1 MNTLNE
7 KDIDQLTMMLVLNLL
22 IAERCVQMTELF
34 YQDQLRN
41 SKDYEDLVKTK
52 GKELADKACE
62 NWIHKTFRRE
72 AKWSINSILRIGQ
85 NFRRE
90 IENLYKVLLK
100 TDPLVIPK
108 NATDEQREEMQKAYN
123 EATVKEMAA
132 YDELQKDTS
141 KFMWMLAAMNNITDS
156 DEVKILSTLKLYAT
170 KGCNVRPELL
180 STLDD
185 RIWK

>member
-1 MNTLNE
+1 MNTLNK

-34 YQDQLRN
+34 YHEQLRK

-52 GKELADKACE
+52 GKEFADMACAG
-62 NWIHKTFRRE
+62 WIHKTFHRE
-72 AKWSINSILRIGQ
+72 AKWSINSILRIGKY
-85 NFRRE
+85 FRRE

-123 EATVKEMAA
+123 EAMVKEMAA

-141 KFMWMLAAMNNITDS
+141 KFMWMLAAMNNITDD
-156 DEVKILSTLKLYAT
+156 DEVKLLSTLKLYAA
-170 KGCNVRPELL
+170 KGGNVRPELL
-180 STLDD
+180 SKLDD
-185 RIWK
+185 RIGK

>member
-52 GKELADKACE
+52 GKEFADKACE

-72 AKWSINSILRIGQ
+72 ARWSINSILRIGQ

-108 NATDEQREEMQKAYN
+108 KATDEQREEMQKAYN
-123 EATVKEMAA
+123 EAMIKEMAA

-141 KFMWMLAAMNNITDS
+141 KFMWMLAAMNNITDD
-156 DEVKILSTLKLYAT
+156 DEVKLLSTLKLYAA
-170 KGCNVRPELL
+170 KSGNVRQELL
-180 STLDD
+180 SKLDD
-185 RIWK
+185 RIGK